1 MLFKTGEFSVASAPT
16 NNTRAGGSMNSMET
30 VEVANCDMNVTI
42 GNVASNADVASNVDA
57 AIGATD
63 AGKRNV
69 VG

>member
-1 MLFKTGEFSVASAPT
+1 MRDDGEFSVASAPT
-16 NNTRAGGSMNSMET
+16 NNMRAEGSMNSMET

-42 GNVASNADVASNVDA
+42 GNVASNVASNVGA

-63 AGKRNV
+63 ASKRNV